1 MAASGCAGFVGAPAR
16 CVNET
21 KHSPGTTGRKMT
33 SGETEPRTEREYAM
47 ACQCNR
53 CVGTGKCSA
62 CSGTGEAAAR
72 EVLTSRRPKLHRF
85 EFPGPQFYGIWRY
98 QAVPPVVTSAK
109 PLTEGV
115 TVAKPVPAPANPECA
130 GDRVWP
136 CSAECWRPCAQCG
149 KLICE
154 RHDYLVPVWPPEN
167 GACDRAD
174 MICRECV
181 VALWARGDISQSA
194 QVQYLC

>member
-1 MAASGCAGFVGAPAR
+1 
-16 CVNET
+16 
-21 KHSPGTTGRKMT
+21 MT
-33 SGETEPRTEREYAM
+33 SGETEPRTERAYPM
-47 ACQCNR
+47 ASQCDR
-53 CVGTGKCSA
+53 CVGTGKCPT
-62 CSGTGEAAAR
+62 CSGRGEVEASEPR
-72 EVLTSRRPKLHRF
+72 SLRRPRLNRF